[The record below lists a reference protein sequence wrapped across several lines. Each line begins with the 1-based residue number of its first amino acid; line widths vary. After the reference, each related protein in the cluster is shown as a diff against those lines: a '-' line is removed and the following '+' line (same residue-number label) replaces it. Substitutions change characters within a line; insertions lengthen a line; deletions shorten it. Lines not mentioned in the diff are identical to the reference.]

1 MVVYWC
7 TPHIAWHHPT
17 KPPPPSLEEHI
28 ACYHSNST
36 VTLLCCLGNR
46 LNRWSCQQWF
56 RMSWTLIMKVG
67 RIRQKRGG
75 GILEFSCHAN
85 LKQELRLQQSNEY
98 LQKETSQL
106 GLGCLQDKFQVAPLP
121 SQLVLAH
128 PHPYKGMHCSLGEG
142 LGEFPAPASPYWVVF
157 SMFWGFLRWRSW
169 QISWIMSNYMFT
181 TFCQY
186 CFPSI

>member
-7 TPHIAWHHPT
+7 TPHIAWHHCT

-46 LNRWSCQQWF
+46 LNRWSCQQRFW
-56 RMSWTLIMKVG
+56 MSWTLIMMVG
-67 RIRQKRGG
+67 RIRQRGFLSTG
-75 GILEFSCHAN
+75 SCHTTC
-85 LKQELRLQQSNEY
+85 ELETRTQTPAKLQGNEY

-121 SQLVLAH
+121 SRLVLAH
-128 PHPYKGMHCSLGEG
+128 PHPYKGMHCSVGEG
-142 LGEFPAPASPYWVVF
+142 LGEFPSFV
-157 SMFWGFLRWRSW
+157 L
-169 QISWIMSNYMFT
+169 
-181 TFCQY
+181 
-186 CFPSI
+186 SILGSI